1 MHKWAKIDEESCLDG
16 MLLELNIAGPS
27 EDLRK
32 GYSKKRDQFSGV
44 LVNVQKLVFWKKKS
58 LIIVFPPICIL

>member
-1 MHKWAKIDEESCLDG
+1 MDG

-32 GYSKKRDQFSGV
+32 GYSKKKDQFSGM

-58 LIIVFPPICIL
+58 LIIVFPSISIL